1 MMKIADFSPRVLLVL
16 AIASPALCW
25 VNFPPVASAF
35 TDSLSLI
42 CWGLVAGVVLTAA
55 LPASAWPNAAW
66 RDVYRPALFIFIVLC
81 TNVAWQLKRGDYGFF
96 GDVISFLYAFAI
108 ALTISCVGFIASV
121 EQRYRTKFTEA
132 IAIALSAAMC
142 LNSFAGWIQYLD
154 INTFLPYINPLSE
167 PGRIFGNFRQPNHY
181 ALYTWWG
188 AIAVIW
194 LRVSGKISITA
205 YLFLIFAATSALTFS
220 GSRTVR
226 IFFFIA
232 IFSALLLNNTHR
244 KQTIQT
250 ISIALAFYVVS
261 FFLGT
266 VVSQISDFRLFGY
279 ARMAEGDATG
289 ERLQLWLNALQIISD
304 IPWTGCGIRQ
314 FNFCWTHLSPPE
326 WVHGTVS
333 NAHNL
338 LLNSIIEIGWTTT
351 LIISMWIMQNFL
363 RSSISSSRNSNWF
376 LFANIFLAGVTAAML
391 EYPMS
396 YMYLLIPVALSL
408 GCLQGMAASRNSAT
422 AALHEPN
429 TSPTKQMYCASV
441 LVTVFLVVG
450 GWTYGSQYLTIA
462 RFFSGDTDRPHIEHA
477 AKEAWLFTPA
487 LQFAMTL
494 WVSEDV
500 SEHNAK
506 QLLPFFASAGRSTLS
521 PGFLARY
528 ALVSALAGEQDM
540 ARHLAWR
547 AISMEPK
554 LIEGELAPHNLP
566 TPIFRELIEYL
577 KSPYPVTI
585 PIDHFKITTPTNK
598 IEPAN

>member
-1 MMKIADFSPRVLLVL
+1 MMKIADLPPKFFLIL
-16 AIASPALCW
+16 AITSPTLGW
-25 VNFPPVASAF
+25 INFPPIASAF
-35 TDSLSLI
+35 TDSLALI
-42 CWGLVAGVVLTAA
+42 LWGLAIGVVLAAA
-55 LPASAWPNAAW
+55 LSGYGEPNTAG
-66 RDVYRPALFIFIVLC
+66 REFYRSALFIFLALC
-81 TNVAWQLKRGDYGFF
+81 VNIAWQLKRGDYGFF
-96 GDVISFLYAFAI
+96 GDIVSFLYAIAI
-108 ALTISCVGFIASV
+108 ALTASFVGFVATI
-121 EQRYRTKFTEA
+121 EHRYRTKFAEA
-132 IAIALSAAMC
+132 IAIAFSVAMC
-142 LNSFAGWIQYLD
+142 CNSFAGWIQYLD
-154 INTFLPYINPLSE
+154 IDTFSPYINPLVE

-188 AIAVIW
+188 SIAVIW
-194 LRVSGKISITA
+194 LRISRRISFPT

-232 IFSALLLNNTHR
+232 IISALLLDNTHR

-250 ISIALAFYVVS
+250 IFIALGFYIIS
-261 FFLGT
+261 FFIGT
-266 VVSQISDFRLFGY
+266 IASQVSDFRLFGY

-289 ERLQLWLNALQIISD
+289 ERLQLWFNALQIVSE

-338 LLNSIIEIGWTTT
+338 LLNSAIELGLATT
-351 LIISMWIMQNFL
+351 LIIFVWIIQKFL
-363 RSSISSSRNSNWF
+363 RSSISSSRNNNWF
-376 LFANIFLAGVTAAML
+376 FFANIFLAGATAAML

-396 YMYLLIPVALSL
+396 YMYLLIPVALSF
-408 GCLQGMAASRNSAT
+408 GCLQGMASSKNTAT
-422 AALHEPN
+422 TTPQQLDATLTRKMSFAPVFVAA
-429 TSPTKQMYCASV
+429 
-441 LVTVFLVVG
+441 FLIIG
-450 GWTYGSQYLTIA
+450 GWTYGSQYVTIA
-462 RFFSGDTDRPHIEHA
+462 RFFSGNPNRPHIEQA
-477 AKEAWLFTPA
+477 TKEAWLFTPV

-500 SEHNAK
+500 SEENAK

-554 LIEGELAPHNLP
+554 IIDGELGPHNLASP
-566 TPIFRELIEYL
+566 SFRELREYL
-577 KSPYPVTI
+577 NSPYPVTI
-585 PIDHFKITTPTNK
+585 PIDNFKITTAHNRM
-598 IEPAN
+598 